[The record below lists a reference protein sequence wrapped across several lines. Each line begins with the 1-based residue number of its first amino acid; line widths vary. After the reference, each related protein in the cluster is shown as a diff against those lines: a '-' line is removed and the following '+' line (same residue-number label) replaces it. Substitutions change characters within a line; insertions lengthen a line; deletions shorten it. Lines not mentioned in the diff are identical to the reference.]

1 MYIYIY
7 IYIYSFIPSFSFG
20 QELFEEMTKLNP
32 KVYNLINF
40 LKNNVKAHCL
50 ISGEEYYI

>member
-1 MYIYIY
+1 MYIY